1 MILNYKIIP
10 VMVAIFIIVV
20 ETAIS
25 FNSVLLPD
33 IKQDFVISET
43 IAQSTISVCLFML
56 GFAGIVYGAI
66 TDSIGRRP
74 IFLFSIGIF
83 SVASLV
89 CANATNIN
97 IFMIAKFFQGIGS
110 GAGWVV
116 GNACVKDLYSG
127 KAYTKMMNH
136 IHAVVGIVPAIS
148 PVLGSYVAV
157 LLGWRQCFVLL
168 FILSLV
174 IFLLMFFYQKETLEK
189 KANVSFANIICNF
202 KKLFGN
208 KKFKF
213 FLLIK
218 VASVVLLF
226 CEISNMPLI
235 FIEHMGVDAKLY
247 GWYVLPVFLLY
258 VLANLLS
265 TWLIKKMP
273 VINIVKLG
281 VVCIFISN
289 FLLIVLFFL
298 IKQNAIII
306 QIIKSL
312 TYIGW
317 GLIFG
322 NAIAE
327 IVSAVHGLS
336 GLASAVMISFEML
349 CSSIGV
355 FLLSSFF
362 SGDILPLSI
371 FMASISLGLAF
382 IFLKVK
388 TYNYR
393 WYNCNEKVL
402 LFYRY

>member
-235 FIEHMGVDAKLY
+235 FIEHMGVDAKIY

-317 GLIFG
+317 GFIFG
-322 NAIAE
+322 NATAE

-336 GLASAVMISFEML
+336 GLASAVMISSEML
-349 CSSIGV
+349 CSSIGI
-355 FLLSSFF
+355 FLLSFFF

-371 FMASISLGLAF
+371 FMASLSMGLGF
-382 IFLKVK
+382 IFLKSK
-388 TYNYR
+388 N
-393 WYNCNEKVL
+393 L
-402 LFYRY
+402 